1 MDQKWYL
8 TKNKIQ
14 KVKLT
19 LAIKPQVEEVDVK
32 EKLCIFIRVRSRY
45 QLLWK
50 SKNNLIAKYTIVRKD
65 IINIR
70 NNKYFFCYIR

>member
-1 MDQKWYL
+1 MHIFKKHNKSIKELYT

-19 LAIKPQVEEVDVK
+19 LAIKPQVEEVNVK

-45 QLLWK
+45 QLL
-50 SKNNLIAKYTIVRKD
+50 
-65 IINIR
+65 
-70 NNKYFFCYIR
+70 